1 MADHTPPL
9 ESGQL
14 LSPELPMLASPPPP
28 AMVNGDGPQQMEV
41 LMISVP
47 EENRS
52 QSPLPVECR
61 FYDSDFHK
69 SEVILVQVNP
79 GEAFTIRRED
89 GQFQCITGP
98 AQVPMMSPNGSVPPI
113 YVPPGYVS
121 QIIEENGV
129 RRVLVLPQQPEFHPG
144 GHSPLHH
151 PPPPPHAHLPAFIP
165 HPAMM
170 PPPPH
175 LYTGMGVG
183 DMSSQ
188 YISQYHPAH
197 IYSEQDSHPQHG
209 RPLFSHRD
217 DRTSKTY
224 ERLQKKL
231 KDRQGCGGG
240 GQVKDSPPSSP
251 QKTRSSPPTVDIH
264 NGVGG
269 KALEAEQ
276 GPLSHAV
283 AGPDKQRGRGRHG
296 ESGELD
302 EEARA
307 LQALLSTIST
317 PVVSDIQGS
326 RGVVVS
332 WSAPARPESENGSV
346 EDDCS
351 PPEPLSYEVS
361 ISFSGKDGKY
371 NSMYCGEEISATLED
386 LRPATDYH
394 VRVQALCNCLQGSP
408 SEAVNFTTLSSEPD
422 LPNAPRKASG
432 TKNTLVLQWKPPCDN
447 GSKIQNYIL
456 QWDEGKGT
464 GIYEQCYDG
473 PQKQYR
479 VTKLSPASRYSFRL
493 AAKNDM
499 GASEFSEVVDLFT
512 SCSVPLPP
520 FPPELEMAGVTWL
533 CMKWQRPTSS
543 PKEDDIYYVL
553 EMEEEGSG
561 YGFQP
566 SYDGDELSCT
576 VKNLHRSTKYKFRLV
591 IRRFNLGCSVECVTV
606 EGTGFRQWG
615 VLRPTHKEEES
626 AAHHMRAP
634 VRKWSN
640 KVFQQKAF
648 WLATPLPPSFP
659 IIQLRSVSGGCCCAV
674 VEFITNP
681 DRPGSP
687 CRPVIRGRVMPNSF
701 KMTWEPPKESGGAEI
716 TKYVVELSEGLSGLS
731 WELMYSGPAVEHVC
745 EGLKPGCSYQTRVYC
760 MSEGGQSPLSETLQ
774 VQTPAVPQG
783 PASPLGWWAN
793 PKPGRCN
800 CAGVSHS
807 SASQICV
814 GCILASVDAFIC
826 RTNYLSYDDAVRPP
840 QVDGGSL
847 VSCYSVEV
855 SGLQSEESREVYQG
869 PELDCSVGGLMPG
882 KTYSFRLKAA
892 NKAGFGPLT
901 ERCEVTTG
909 PGAPEQC
916 KAPSTTCKSPSCV
929 VVSWEAP
936 PCNGAPVTECRLEW
950 GAAEGSMQ
958 VCYSG
963 PALSHEMKGLLP
975 ATNYFCRVQ
984 AVNVAGVGPFSEA
997 VLCQT
1002 PCSVPAAVSNIYA
1015 LKESDLQRYE
1025 TQVEEEEEED
1035 EEEEDE
1041 DGASRPPPLY
1051 SPSTCLGIRWD
1062 PPCDHGSEITS
1073 YLIDLGERQPIVIDP
1088 VTKHVIQHLQPD
1100 TSYRSDPNPSPEQPG
1115 SRPFSHTFKLK
1126 TKPLP
1131 PQPPRLECTAFSHQ
1145 TLRLKWG
1152 DGPAKAATSDALQF
1166 QLQMGDKSG
1175 RFISLY
1181 KGPCHTH
1188 KVQRLN
1194 ESTSYTFRIQAF
1206 NEAGEGPFSNVY
1218 TFTTPRSPPV
1228 PVKVPKVERLD
1239 DNSCEVTWESLP
1251 PMKGDPIIYTLQCM
1265 MGNSDFKQSLQPNS
1279 DYRFRVCAIRQCQE
1293 APELSGPYSPTV
1305 TLSPQRSDV
1314 AVSGGGRLGV
1324 PGRRGIQPSQTEP
1337 DGRAVR
1343 VPPPHGVR
1351 CYRHPHRFRHTV
1363 LCY

>member
-1 MADHTPPL
+1 MFVQKAIGVIESQRRPVQSFLSTAQILSWLEPL
-9 ESGQL
+9 SRSRQL
-14 LSPELPMLASPPPP
+14 
-28 AMVNGDGPQQMEV
+28 
-41 LMISVP
+41 
-47 EENRS
+47 
-52 QSPLPVECR
+52 C
-61 FYDSDFHK
+61 
-69 SEVILVQVNP
+69 VILVQVNP

-175 LYTGMGVG
+175 LYTGMAGGVG

-188 YISQYHPAH
+188 YISQYHPCCLFVPLVSA
-197 IYSEQDSHPQHG
+197 DSHSQHG
-209 RPLFSHRD
+209 RPPFVHRD

-231 KDRQGCGGG
+231 KDRQGGGGG
-240 GQVKDSPPSSP
+240 GQVKDSPPPSP
-251 QKTRSSPPTVDIH
+251 QKTCSSPPTVDIH

-269 KALEAEQ
+269 NALEAEQ
-276 GPLSHAV
+276 GQLSHAA
-283 AGPDKQRGRGRHG
+283 AGPDRQT
-296 ESGELD
+296 ELD
-302 EEARA
+302 KEAQA
-307 LQALLSTIST
+307 LLALLSTIST
-317 PVVSDIQGS
+317 PVVSDIQA
-326 RGVVVS
+326 RGVVAS
-332 WSAPARPESENGSV
+332 WGAPTRPESENGSV
-346 EDDCS
+346 EDDCT

-371 NSMYCGEEISATLED
+371 KSMYW
-386 LRPATDYH
+386 
-394 VRVQALCNCLQGSP
+394 VQAMCNCLQGSP
-408 SEAVNFTTLSSEPD
+408 SEAVSFTTLSCEPD
-422 LPNAPRKASG
+422 PPNAPRKASG
-432 TKNTLVLQWKPPCDN
+432 TKNTLVLQWK
-447 GSKIQNYIL
+447 
-456 QWDEGKGT
+456 GKGT
-464 GIYEQCYDG
+464 GIFEQCYYG

-499 GASEFSEVVDLFT
+499 GVSEFSEVVDLFT

-566 SYDGDELSCT
+566 SYDGEELSCT
-576 VKNLHRSTKYKFRLV
+576 VRNLHRSTKYKFRV
-591 IRRFNLGCSVECVTV
+591 AAYNS
-606 EGTGFRQWG
+606 EG
-615 VLRPTHKEEES
+615 K
-626 AAHHMRAP
+626 
-634 VRKWSN
+634 SN
-640 KVFQQKAF
+640 
-648 WLATPLPPSFP
+648 PS
-659 IIQLRSVSGGCCCAV
+659 QV

-681 DRPGSP
+681 DRPSSP
-687 CRPVIRGRVMPNSF
+687 CRPVIRGRVLPNSF
-701 KMTWEPPKESGGAEI
+701 KMAWEPPKDNGGAEV

-731 WELMYSGPAVEHVC
+731 WELVYSGPAMEHVC

-760 MSEGGQSPLSETLQ
+760 MSEGGQSP
-774 VQTPAVPQG
+774 TPAVPPG
-783 PASPLGWWAN
+783 PCQPPRLVGK
-793 PKPGRCN
+793 PKAREVQLRWG
-800 CAGVSHS
+800 
-807 SASQICV
+807 
-814 GCILASVDAFIC
+814 
-826 RTNYLSYDDAVRPP
+826 PP
-840 QVDGGSL
+840 QVDGGSP

-855 SGLQSEESREVYQG
+855 SGPQSEESREVYQG

-892 NKAGFGPLT
+892 NKAGFGPLS
-901 ERCEVTTG
+901 ERCEVSTG

-916 KAPSTTCKSPSCV
+916 KAASTTCKSPSCV

-936 PCNGAPVTECRLEW
+936 PCNGAPVTEFRLEW

-958 VCYSG
+958 VCYTG
-963 PALSHEMKGLLP
+963 PGLSHEMKGLLP

-1002 PCSVPAAVSNIYA
+1002 PCSVPAAVSNIY
-1015 LKESDLQRYE
+1015 
-1025 TQVEEEEEED
+1025 EEED
-1035 EEEEDE
+1035 
-1041 DGASRPPPLY
+1041 GGSRPPPPPLY
-1051 SPSTCLGIRWD
+1051 SPSTCLGVSWD

-1073 YLIDLGERQPIVIDP
+1073 YLIDLGERQPIVAGP
-1088 VTKHVIQHLQPD
+1088 VTKHIIQHLQPD
-1100 TSYRSDPNPSPEQPG
+1100 TSYRIRIQALNSLG
-1115 SRPFSHTFKLK
+1115 AGPFSHTFKLK

-1152 DGPAKAATSDALQF
+1152 DGPAKAATSDALQY

-1218 TFTTPRSPPV
+1218 TFTTPRSPPA

-1239 DNSCEVTWESLP
+1239 DNSCEVTWEALP

-1265 MGNSDFKQSLQPNS
+1265 MGNSEFKQAYKGSATSYHVQSLQPNS
-1279 DYRFRVCAIRQCQE
+1279 DYRFRVCAIRQCHD

-1314 AVSGGGRLGV
+1314 VLGGSAAGSGSRAGAESSRSRRSMTDEQCAFLLLMVFAVIAILIAFV
-1324 PGRRGIQPSQTEP
+1324 IQYF
-1337 DGRAVR
+1337 VIK
-1343 VPPPHGVR
+1343 
-1351 CYRHPHRFRHTV
+1351 
-1363 LCY
+1363 

>member
-1 MADHTPPL
+1 
-9 ESGQL
+9 
-14 LSPELPMLASPPPP
+14 
-28 AMVNGDGPQQMEV
+28 MEV

-89 GQFQCITGP
+89 GQFQCITDKSEQAGAPIGLTTLRLGHQLILALPERRGGEARLLDVGREVMGFLKVPSLCLHCQNGWILDFSTWGGGARGP

-197 IYSEQDSHPQHG
+197 IYSEQVSSDSHPQHG

-317 PVVSDIQGS
+317 PVVSDIQG

-432 TKNTLVLQWKPPCDN
+432 TKNTLVLQWK
-447 GSKIQNYIL
+447 
-456 QWDEGKGT
+456 GKGT

-576 VKNLHRSTKYKFRLV
+576 VKNLHRSTKYKFRV
-591 IRRFNLGCSVECVTV
+591 AAYNS
-606 EGTGFRQWG
+606 EG
-615 VLRPTHKEEES
+615 K
-626 AAHHMRAP
+626 
-634 VRKWSN
+634 SN
-640 KVFQQKAF
+640 
-648 WLATPLPPSFP
+648 PSP
-659 IIQLRSVSGGCCCAV
+659 V

-760 MSEGGQSPLSETLQ
+760 MSEGG
-774 VQTPAVPQG
+774 
-783 PASPLGWWAN
+783 
-793 PKPGRCN
+793 
-800 CAGVSHS
+800 
-807 SASQICV
+807 
-814 GCILASVDAFIC
+814 
-826 RTNYLSYDDAVRPP
+826 
-840 QVDGGSL
+840 
-847 VSCYSVEV
+847 
-855 SGLQSEESREVYQG
+855 
-869 PELDCSVGGLMPG
+869 
-882 KTYSFRLKAA
+882 
-892 NKAGFGPLT
+892 
-901 ERCEVTTG
+901 
-909 PGAPEQC
+909 
-916 KAPSTTCKSPSCV
+916 
-929 VVSWEAP
+929 
-936 PCNGAPVTECRLEW
+936 
-950 GAAEGSMQ
+950 
-958 VCYSG
+958 
-963 PALSHEMKGLLP
+963 
-975 ATNYFCRVQ
+975 
-984 AVNVAGVGPFSEA
+984 
-997 VLCQT
+997 
-1002 PCSVPAAVSNIYA
+1002 
-1015 LKESDLQRYE
+1015 
-1025 TQVEEEEEED
+1025 
-1035 EEEEDE
+1035 
-1041 DGASRPPPLY
+1041 
-1051 SPSTCLGIRWD
+1051 
-1062 PPCDHGSEITS
+1062 
-1073 YLIDLGERQPIVIDP
+1073 
-1088 VTKHVIQHLQPD
+1088 
-1100 TSYRSDPNPSPEQPG
+1100 
-1115 SRPFSHTFKLK
+1115 
-1126 TKPLP
+1126 
-1131 PQPPRLECTAFSHQ
+1131 
-1145 TLRLKWG
+1145 
-1152 DGPAKAATSDALQF
+1152 
-1166 QLQMGDKSG
+1166 
-1175 RFISLY
+1175 
-1181 KGPCHTH
+1181 
-1188 KVQRLN
+1188 
-1194 ESTSYTFRIQAF
+1194 
-1206 NEAGEGPFSNVY
+1206 
-1218 TFTTPRSPPV
+1218 
-1228 PVKVPKVERLD
+1228 
-1239 DNSCEVTWESLP
+1239 
-1251 PMKGDPIIYTLQCM
+1251 
-1265 MGNSDFKQSLQPNS
+1265 
-1279 DYRFRVCAIRQCQE
+1279 
-1293 APELSGPYSPTV
+1293 
-1305 TLSPQRSDV
+1305 
-1314 AVSGGGRLGV
+1314 
-1324 PGRRGIQPSQTEP
+1324 
-1337 DGRAVR
+1337 RAR
-1343 VPPPHGVR
+1343 
-1351 CYRHPHRFRHTV
+1351 
-1363 LCY
+1363 

>member
-1 MADHTPPL
+1 FCSFVVLLVHQSIPSSPINLNCPL
-9 ESGQL
+9 V
-14 LSPELPMLASPPPP
+14 SP
-28 AMVNGDGPQQMEV
+28 Q
-41 LMISVP
+41 
-47 EENRS
+47 
-52 QSPLPVECR
+52 
-61 FYDSDFHK
+61 
-69 SEVILVQVNP
+69 VILVQVNP

-89 GQFQCITGP
+89 GHLQCITGP

-175 LYTGMGVG
+175 LYTGMAGGVG

-197 IYSEQDSHPQHG
+197 IYSEQDSHSQHG
-209 RPLFSHRD
+209 RPPFVHRD
-217 DRTSKTY
+217 ERTSKTY

-231 KDRQGCGGG
+231 KERQGGG
-240 GQVKDSPPSSP
+240 GGGPVKDSPPPSP
-251 QKTRSSPPTVDIH
+251 QKTRSSPTTLDIH

-269 KALEAEQ
+269 KGLEAEQ
-276 GPLSHAV
+276 GQPSNTA
-283 AGPDKQRGRGRHG
+283 AGPDKQTSRGKNG
-296 ESGELD
+296 ERLYFICVSLVYVPLELD
-302 EEARA
+302 EEAQA
-307 LQALLSTIST
+307 LQALLSTISK
-317 PVVSDIQGS
+317 PAVSDIQA
-326 RGVVVS
+326 RGAVLS
-332 WSAPARPESENGSV
+332 WSAPTRPEREEGGV
-346 EDDCS
+346 EDDSS
-351 PPEPLSYEVS
+351 PSEPFSYEVS
-361 ISFSGKDGKY
+361 ISYSGKDGKY
-371 NSMYCGEEISATLED
+371 KSTHSGEELSATLED

-394 VRVQALCNCLQGSP
+394 VRVQAMCNCLQGSP
-408 SEAVNFTTLSSEPD
+408 SEAVSFTTLSCEPEP
-422 LPNAPRKASG
+422 PNPPRKASG
-432 TKNTLVLQWKPPCDN
+432 TKNTLVLQWKAPCDN

-464 GIYEQCYDG
+464 GMFEQCYYG

-499 GASEFSEVVDLFT
+499 GTSEFSEVVDLFT
-512 SCSVPLPP
+512 SCSVPSPP
-520 FPPELEMAGVTWL
+520 LPPELLKAGVTWL
-533 CMKWQRPTSS
+533 CLQWQRPTGS

-566 SYDGDELSCT
+566 SYDGEELSCT
-576 VKNLHRSTKYKFRLV
+576 VRNLHRSTKYKFRV
-591 IRRFNLGCSVECVTV
+591 AAYNS
-606 EGTGFRQWG
+606 EG
-615 VLRPTHKEEES
+615 K
-626 AAHHMRAP
+626 
-634 VRKWSN
+634 SN
-640 KVFQQKAF
+640 
-648 WLATPLPPSFP
+648 PS
-659 IIQLRSVSGGCCCAV
+659 QVA
-674 VEFITNP
+674 EFTTNP
-681 DRPGSP
+681 DRPSCP
-687 CRPVIRGRVMPNSF
+687 CRPVIKGRVLPTSF
-701 KMTWEPPKESGGAEI
+701 RMAWEPPKDDGGAEV

-731 WELMYSGPAVEHVC
+731 WELVYTGPAMEHVC
-745 EGLKPGCSYQTRVYC
+745 ESLKPGCSYQTRIYC
-760 MSEGGQSPLSETLQ
+760 MSEGGQSPVSHSTLQ
-774 VQTPAVPQG
+774 VQTPAVPPG
-783 PASPLGWWAN
+783 PCQPPRLVGK
-793 PKPGRCN
+793 PKAREVQLRWG
-800 CAGVSHS
+800 
-807 SASQICV
+807 
-814 GCILASVDAFIC
+814 
-826 RTNYLSYDDAVRPP
+826 PP
-840 QVDGGSL
+840 QVDGGSP

-855 SGLQSEESREVYQG
+855 SGPQTEESREVYQG
-869 PELDCSVGGLMPG
+869 PELDCTVGSLLPG

-892 NKAGFGPLT
+892 NKAGFGPFS

-909 PGAPEQC
+909 PGAPEPC
-916 KAPSTTCKSPSCV
+916 KAPCTTCKSPSCV

-936 PCNGAPVTECRLEW
+936 PCNGAPVTEFRLEW

-984 AVNVAGVGPFSEA
+984 AVNVAGVGPFSEV

-1002 PCSVPAAVSNIYA
+1002 PCSVPAAV
-1015 LKESDLQRYE
+1015 KD
-1025 TQVEEEEEED
+1025 
-1035 EEEEDE
+1035 
-1041 DGASRPPPLY
+1041 DGGSPPPPLY
-1051 SPSTCLGIRWD
+1051 SPSTCLGLCWE

-1073 YLIDLGERQPIVIDP
+1073 YLIDLGERQPIAVGP
-1088 VTKHVIQHLQPD
+1088 VTKYIIQHLQPD
-1100 TSYRSDPNPSPEQPG
+1100 TSYRIRIQALNSLG
-1115 SRPFSHTFKLK
+1115 AGPFSHTFKLK

-1152 DGPAKAATSDALQF
+1152 DGPAKAATSDALQY
-1166 QLQMGDKSG
+1166 QLQMEDKSG

-1194 ESTSYTFRIQAF
+1194 ESTSYSFRIQAF

-1218 TFTTPRSPPV
+1218 TFTTPRSPPA
-1228 PVKVPKVERLD
+1228 PVKAPKVERLE
-1239 DNSCEVTWESLP
+1239 DNSCEVTWEALP

-1265 MGNSDFKQSLQPNS
+1265 MGNSDFKQAYKGSATSHHVHNLQPSS
-1279 DYRFRVCAIRQCQE
+1279 DYRFRVCAIRQCQD

-1314 AVSGGGRLGV
+1314 AAGGGATGSGSRAGAESSR
-1324 PGRRGIQPSQTEP
+1324 PRRSLTDEQCAFLLLMVFAVIAILIAFVIQYF
-1337 DGRAVR
+1337 VIK
-1343 VPPPHGVR
+1343 
-1351 CYRHPHRFRHTV
+1351 
-1363 LCY
+1363 

>member
-14 LSPELPMLASPPPP
+14 LSPELPILASPPPP
-28 AMVNGDGPQQMEV
+28 AMVNGEGPQQ
-41 LMISVP
+41 
-47 EENRS
+47 
-52 QSPLPVECR
+52 
-61 FYDSDFHK
+61 
-69 SEVILVQVNP
+69 VILVQVNP

-175 LYTGMGVG
+175 LYTGMAGGVG

-197 IYSEQDSHPQHG
+197 IYSEQDSHSQHG
-209 RPLFSHRD
+209 RPPFVHRD
-217 DRTSKTY
+217 DRTSKTH

-231 KDRQGCGGG
+231 KERQAGGG
-240 GQVKDSPPSSP
+240 GQVKDSPPPSP
-251 QKTRSSPPTVDIH
+251 QKTCNSPLTADIH
-264 NGVGG
+264 NGIGG
-269 KALEAEQ
+269 K
-276 GPLSHAV
+276 GS
-283 AGPDKQRGRGRHG
+283 
-296 ESGELD
+296 ELD
-302 EEARA
+302 KEAQA
-307 LQALLSTIST
+307 LQALLSTISK
-317 PVVSDIQGS
+317 PVVSDIQA
-326 RGVVVS
+326 RGAVVS
-332 WSAPARPESENGSV
+332 WSAPNRPEGENGSM
-346 EDDCS
+346 ENDCS
-351 PPEPLSYEVS
+351 PPENLSFEVS
-361 ISFSGKDGKY
+361 ISVSGKDGKY
-371 NSMYCGEEISATLED
+371 QSMYCGGEPSATLED

-394 VRVQALCNCLQGSP
+394 VRVQAMCNCLQGSP
-408 SEAVNFTTLSSEPD
+408 SEAVSFTTLSCEPD
-422 LPNAPRKASG
+422 PPNPPRKASG
-432 TKNTLVLQWKPPCDN
+432 TKNTLVLQWKAPCDN

-464 GIYEQCYDG
+464 GTYEQCYYG

-493 AAKNDM
+493 AAKNDI
-499 GASEFSEVVDLFT
+499 GVSEFSEVVDLFT

-520 FPPELEMAGVTWL
+520 FPPELEMTGVTWL
-533 CMKWQRPTSS
+533 CLKWQRPTSS
-543 PKEDDIYYVL
+543 PKEDDIYYIL

-566 SYDGDELSCT
+566 SYDGDELTCT
-576 VKNLHRSTKYKFRLV
+576 VRNLHRSTKYKFRV
-591 IRRFNLGCSVECVTV
+591 AAYNS
-606 EGTGFRQWG
+606 EG
-615 VLRPTHKEEES
+615 K
-626 AAHHMRAP
+626 
-634 VRKWSN
+634 SN
-640 KVFQQKAF
+640 
-648 WLATPLPPSFP
+648 PS
-659 IIQLRSVSGGCCCAV
+659 QV

-681 DRPGSP
+681 DRPSCP
-687 CRPVIRGRVMPNSF
+687 CRPVIRGRVLPNSF
-701 KMTWEPPKESGGAEI
+701 KMAWEPPKDNGGAEV
-716 TKYVVELSEGLSGLS
+716 TKYVVELCEGLSGLS
-731 WELMYSGPAVEHVC
+731 WGPVYSGPAMEHVC

-760 MSEGGQSPLSETLQ
+760 MSEGGQSPVSHSTLQ
-774 VQTPAVPQG
+774 VQTPAVPPG
-783 PASPLGWWAN
+783 PCQPPRLVGK
-793 PKPGRCN
+793 PKAREVQLRWG
-800 CAGVSHS
+800 
-807 SASQICV
+807 
-814 GCILASVDAFIC
+814 
-826 RTNYLSYDDAVRPP
+826 PP
-840 QVDGGSL
+840 QVDGGSP
-847 VSCYSVEV
+847 VSCYCVEV
-855 SGLQSEESREVYQG
+855 SGPQSEESREVYQG

-892 NKAGFGPLT
+892 NKAGFGPLS

-916 KAPSTTCKSPSCV
+916 KSPSTTCKSPSCV

-936 PCNGAPVTECRLEW
+936 PCNGAPVTEFRLEW
-950 GAAEGSMQ
+950 GAAEGCMQ
-958 VCYSG
+958 TCYTGSG
-963 PALSHEMKGLLP
+963 LSHEVKGLLP

-984 AVNVAGVGPFSEA
+984 AVNVAGVGLFSEA

-1002 PCSVPAAVSNIYA
+1002 PCSVPAAVSNIYV
-1015 LKESDLQRYE
+1015 LKESEL
-1025 TQVEEEEEED
+1025 
-1035 EEEEDE
+1035 
-1041 DGASRPPPLY
+1041 PPPVY
-1051 SPSTCLGIRWD
+1051 SPSTCLGICWD

-1073 YLIDLGERQPIVIDP
+1073 YLIDLGERQPVVVGP
-1088 VTKHVIQHLQPD
+1088 VTKHIIQHLQPD
-1100 TSYRSDPNPSPEQPG
+1100 TSYRIRIQALNSLG
-1115 SRPFSHTFKLK
+1115 AGPFSHTFKLK

-1152 DGPAKAATSDALQF
+1152 DGPAKAVTSDALQY

-1218 TFTTPRSPPV
+1218 TFTTPRSPPA
-1228 PVKVPKVERLD
+1228 PVKAPKVERVD
-1239 DNSCEVTWESLP
+1239 DNSCEVTWEALP
-1251 PMKGDPIIYTLQCM
+1251 PMKGDPVIYTLQCM
-1265 MGNSDFKQSLQPNS
+1265 MGNSEFKQAYKGAATSFHVQNLQSSS
-1279 DYRFRVCAIRQCQE
+1279 DYRFRVCAIRQCQD

-1305 TLSPQRSDV
+1305 TLSPQRNDV
-1314 AVSGGGRLGV
+1314 ALSGSAAGSGSRT
-1324 PGRRGIQPSQTEP
+1324 GIESN
-1337 DGRAVR
+1337 RARQSLTDEQCAFLLLMVFA
-1343 VPPPHGVR
+1343 VIAILIAFVIQ
-1351 CYRHPHRFRHTV
+1351 YFV
-1363 LCY
+1363 IK

>member
-1 MADHTPPL
+1 MSLLQEYLFSGVNEGDMADHTPPL

-14 LSPELPMLASPPPP
+14 RPELPSLASPQPP
-28 AMVNGDGPQQMEV
+28 AMVNGEGPQQV
-41 LMISVP
+41 AGCLWSGFTSYVVKGLGFIFKTV
-47 EENRS
+47 
-52 QSPLPVECR
+52 V
-61 FYDSDFHK
+61 K
-69 SEVILVQVNP
+69 VILVQVNP
-79 GEAFTIRRED
+79 GEAFTIRRDD

-151 PPPPPHAHLPAFIP
+151 LPSTSAPCPPACLHPTPCHDAPATTPVHWHGGGRGRHELSVHVPVPSGSHLLRAGGLNSLLPRLFVSPFIVIFS
-165 HPAMM
+165 
-170 PPPPH
+170 
-175 LYTGMGVG
+175 T
-183 DMSSQ
+183 
-188 YISQYHPAH
+188 
-197 IYSEQDSHPQHG
+197 DSHSQHG
-209 RPLFSHRD
+209 RPPFVHRD

-231 KDRQGCGGG
+231 KERQGGGGGGGGG
-240 GQVKDSPPSSP
+240 GQVKDSPPLSP
-251 QKTRSSPPTVDIH
+251 QKTCSSPLTVDIH

-269 KALEAEQ
+269 KGLEAEQ
-276 GPLSHAV
+276 GQLSHAV
-283 AGPDKQRGRGRHG
+283 AGPDKQTGRGKNG

-302 EEARA
+302 EEAQA
-307 LQALLSTIST
+307 LQALLSTITT
-317 PVVSDIQGS
+317 PVVSDIQAKGAL
-326 RGVVVS
+326 VT
-332 WSAPARPESENGSV
+332 WSAPTRPESENSSA
-346 EDDCS
+346 EDDS
-351 PPEPLSYEVS
+351 NPPEPLSYEVS
-361 ISFSGKDGKY
+361 ILLKDGKFK
-371 NSMYCGEEISATLED
+371 SVYCGEELSATLED

-394 VRVQALCNCLQGSP
+394 VRVQAMCNCLQGSP
-408 SEAVNFTTLSSEPD
+408 SEAVSFTTLSCEPD
-422 LPNAPRKASG
+422 PPNPPRKASG
-432 TKNTLVLQWKPPCDN
+432 TKNTLVLQWK
-447 GSKIQNYIL
+447 
-456 QWDEGKGT
+456 GKGT
-464 GIYEQCYDG
+464 GIYEQCYYG

-499 GASEFSEVVDLFT
+499 GVSEFSEVVDLFT

-533 CMKWQRPTSS
+533 CLKWQRPTSS
-543 PKEDDIYYVL
+543 PKEDDIYYIL

-576 VKNLHRSTKYKFRLV
+576 IRSLHRSTKYKFRV
-591 IRRFNLGCSVECVTV
+591 AAYNS
-606 EGTGFRQWG
+606 EG
-615 VLRPTHKEEES
+615 K
-626 AAHHMRAP
+626 
-634 VRKWSN
+634 SN
-640 KVFQQKAF
+640 
-648 WLATPLPPSFP
+648 PS
-659 IIQLRSVSGGCCCAV
+659 QV

-681 DRPGSP
+681 DRPGCP
-687 CRPVIRGRVMPNSF
+687 CRPVIRGRVLPNSF
-701 KMTWEPPKESGGAEI
+701 KMAWEPPKDNGGAEV

-731 WELMYSGPAVEHVC
+731 WELVYSGPAMEHVC

-774 VQTPAVPQG
+774 VQTPAVPPG
-783 PASPLGWWAN
+783 PCQPPRLVGK
-793 PKPGRCN
+793 PKAREVQLRWG
-800 CAGVSHS
+800 
-807 SASQICV
+807 
-814 GCILASVDAFIC
+814 
-826 RTNYLSYDDAVRPP
+826 PP
-840 QVDGGSL
+840 HVDGGSL

-855 SGLQSEESREVYQG
+855 SGPQSEESREVYQG

-892 NKAGFGPLT
+892 NKAGFGSLS
-901 ERCEVTTG
+901 ERFEVTTG

-936 PCNGAPVTECRLEW
+936 PCNGALVTEFRLEW
-950 GAAEGSMQ
+950 GSAEGTMQ
-958 VCYSG
+958 MCYSG
-963 PALSHEMKGLLP
+963 PGLSHEMKGLLP

-1002 PCSVPAAVSNIYA
+1002 PCSVPAGISNIYA
-1015 LKESDLQRYE
+1015 LKESDLLRYE
-1025 TQVEEEEEED
+1025 TPVDADED
-1035 EEEEDE
+1035 EEDE
-1041 DGASRPPPLY
+1041 DSDSRPPPLY
-1051 SPSTCLGIRWD
+1051 SPSTCLGVSWD

-1073 YLIDLGERQPIVIDP
+1073 YLIDLGERQPIVVGPI
-1088 VTKHVIQHLQPD
+1088 TKHIIQHLQPD
-1100 TSYRSDPNPSPEQPG
+1100 TSYRIRIQALNSLG
-1115 SRPFSHTFKLK
+1115 AGPFSHTFKLK

-1152 DGPAKAATSDALQF
+1152 DGPAKAATSDALQY

-1218 TFTTPRSPPV
+1218 AFTTPRSPPA
-1228 PVKVPKVERLD
+1228 PVKVEVFQISPYFNVPFITSALSIHPAAPKVERLD
-1239 DNSCEVTWESLP
+1239 DNSCEVTWEALP

-1265 MGNSDFKQSLQPNS
+1265 MGNSEFKQAYKGSATSFHVQNLQPNS
-1279 DYRFRVCAIRQCQE
+1279 DYRFRVCAIRQCQD
-1293 APELSGPYSPTV
+1293 APELAERPLQPHGDPLPPAERGVGVVAALPARGPGPAWS
-1305 TLSPQRSDV
+1305 L
-1314 AVSGGGRLGV
+1314 A
-1324 PGRRGIQPSQTEP
+1324 EP
-1337 DGRAVR
+1337 DGA
-1343 VPPPHGVR
+1343 
-1351 CYRHPHRFRHTV
+1351 
-1363 LCY
+1363 

>member
-1 MADHTPPL
+1 
-9 ESGQL
+9 QL
-14 LSPELPMLASPPPP
+14 LKLLLKPDAQSEISPGVSP
-28 AMVNGDGPQQMEV
+28 Q
-41 LMISVP
+41 
-47 EENRS
+47 
-52 QSPLPVECR
+52 
-61 FYDSDFHK
+61 
-69 SEVILVQVNP
+69 VILVQVNP
-79 GEAFTIRRED
+79 GESFTIRRED

-175 LYTGMGVG
+175 LYTGMAGGVG

-197 IYSEQDSHPQHG
+197 IYSEQDSHTQHG
-209 RPLFSHRD
+209 RPPFVHRD

-231 KDRQGCGGG
+231 KERQGGGVG
-240 GQVKDSPPSSP
+240 GQVKDSPPPSP
-251 QKTRSSPPTVDIH
+251 QKTCSSPSTLDVQ

-269 KALEAEQ
+269 KSLEAEQ
-276 GPLSHAV
+276 GQP
-283 AGPDKQRGRGRHG
+283 K
-296 ESGELD
+296 LD
-302 EEARA
+302 EEAQA
-307 LQALLSTIST
+307 LLALLSTISK
-317 PVVSDIQGS
+317 PVVSDIQA
-326 RGVVVS
+326 RRAVVS
-332 WSAPARPESENGSV
+332 WSAPTKSDNENGNV
-346 EDDCS
+346 EDDSS

-361 ISFSGKDGKY
+361 ISFNGKDGKY
-371 NSMYCGEEISATLED
+371 KSMYCGEELSATLED

-394 VRVQALCNCLQGSP
+394 VRVQAMCNCLQGSL
-408 SEAVNFTTLSSEPD
+408 SEAVSFTTLTCEPD
-422 LPNAPRKASG
+422 PPNPPKKANG
-432 TKNTLVLQWKPPCDN
+432 TKNTLVLQWKNPCDN

-464 GIYEQCYDG
+464 GTFEQCYYG

-499 GASEFSEVVDLFT
+499 GVSEFSEVVDLFT

-533 CMKWQRPTSS
+533 CLKWQRPTSS
-543 PKEDDIYYVL
+543 PKEDDIYYIL

-566 SYDGDELSCT
+566 SYDGDELTCT
-576 VKNLHRSTKYKFRLV
+576 IKNLHRSTKYKFRV
-591 IRRFNLGCSVECVTV
+591 AAYNS
-606 EGTGFRQWG
+606 EG
-615 VLRPTHKEEES
+615 K
-626 AAHHMRAP
+626 
-634 VRKWSN
+634 SN
-640 KVFQQKAF
+640 
-648 WLATPLPPSFP
+648 PS
-659 IIQLRSVSGGCCCAV
+659 QV

-687 CRPVIRGRVMPNSF
+687 CRPVIRGRVQPNSF
-701 KMTWEPPKESGGAEI
+701 KMAWEPPKDNGGAEV

-731 WELMYSGPAVEHVC
+731 WELVYSGPAMEHVC

-774 VQTPAVPQG
+774 VQTPAVPPG
-783 PASPLGWWAN
+783 PCQPPRLVGK
-793 PKPGRCN
+793 PKAREVQLRWG
-800 CAGVSHS
+800 A
-807 SASQICV
+807 
-814 GCILASVDAFIC
+814 
-826 RTNYLSYDDAVRPP
+826 P
-840 QVDGGSL
+840 QVDGGSP

-892 NKAGFGPLT
+892 NKAGFGPLS

-916 KAPSTTCKSPSCV
+916 KPPSTTCKSPSCV
-929 VVSWEAP
+929 VVSWETP
-936 PCNGAPVTECRLEW
+936 PCNGAPVTEFRLEW

-963 PALSHEMKGLLP
+963 PGLSHEMKGLLP

-1002 PCSVPAAVSNIYA
+1002 PCSVPAAVSNIY
-1015 LKESDLQRYE
+1015 
-1025 TQVEEEEEED
+1025 EEEEGDSEP
-1035 EEEEDE
+1035 
-1041 DGASRPPPLY
+1041 PPPLY
-1051 SPSTCLGIRWD
+1051 SPSTCLGICWD
-1062 PPCDHGSEITS
+1062 PPCDHGAEITS
-1073 YLIDLGERQPIVIDP
+1073 YLIDLGERQPVVVGPI
-1088 VTKHVIQHLQPD
+1088 TKHIIQNLQPD
-1100 TSYRSDPNPSPEQPG
+1100 TSYRIRIQALNSLG
-1115 SRPFSHTFKLK
+1115 AGPFSHTFKLK

-1152 DGPAKAATSDALQF
+1152 DGPAKSATSDALQY

-1206 NEAGEGPFSNVY
+1206 NEAGEGPFSSVY
-1218 TFTTPRSPPV
+1218 TFTTPRSPPA
-1228 PVKVPKVERLD
+1228 PVKAPKVERLD
-1239 DNSCEVTWESLP
+1239 ESSCEVTWEALP

-1265 MGNSDFKQSLQPNS
+1265 MGNSDFKQAYKGSATSFHVQNLQPSS
-1279 DYRFRVCAIRQCQE
+1279 DYRFRVCAIRQCQD

-1305 TLSPQRSDV
+1305 TLTPQRSD
-1314 AVSGGGRLGV
+1314 AAASGSAAGSGSRAGAESIRA
-1324 PGRRGIQPSQTEP
+1324 RRSLTDEQCAFLLLMVFAIIAILIAFVIQYF
-1337 DGRAVR
+1337 VIK
-1343 VPPPHGVR
+1343 
-1351 CYRHPHRFRHTV
+1351 
-1363 LCY
+1363 

>member
-1 MADHTPPL
+1 ALHSAT
-9 ESGQL
+9 
-14 LSPELPMLASPPPP
+14 LASFFL
-28 AMVNGDGPQQMEV
+28 E
-41 LMISVP
+41 
-47 EENRS
+47 
-52 QSPLPVECR
+52 
-61 FYDSDFHK
+61 F
-69 SEVILVQVNP
+69 VILVQVNP

-113 YVPPGYVS
+113 YVPPGYIS

-175 LYTGMGVG
+175 LYTSMAGGVGGMGSQPV
-183 DMSSQ
+183 SS
-188 YISQYHPAH
+188 ISA
-197 IYSEQDSHPQHG
+197 DSHSQHG
-209 RPLFSHRD
+209 RPPFVHRD

-231 KDRQGCGGG
+231 KERQGGG
-240 GQVKDSPPSSP
+240 GPLKDSPPSSP
-251 QKTRSSPPTVDIH
+251 RKTCSSPPKVDVH
-264 NGVGG
+264 NGIGG
-269 KALEAEQ
+269 KGLEVEQ
-276 GPLSHAV
+276 GQLSNAL
-283 AGPDKQRGRGRHG
+283 AGPDKQTGGGKSG
-296 ESGELD
+296 ESRELD
-302 EEARA
+302 EEAQA
-307 LQALLSTIST
+307 LQALLSTISK
-317 PVVSDIQGS
+317 PVVSDIQA

-332 WSAPARPESENGSV
+332 WSAPTEPESESSSV
-346 EDDCS
+346 ENDRS
-351 PPEPLSYEVS
+351 PLEPLSYEVS
-361 ISFSGKDGKY
+361 ISFSGKDGKFK
-371 NSMYCGEEISATLED
+371 SVYCGEELSATLED

-394 VRVQALCNCLQGSP
+394 VRVQALRNCLQGSP
-408 SEAVNFTTLSSEPD
+408 SEAVSFTTLSCEPD
-422 LPNAPRKASG
+422 PPNPPRKASG
-432 TKNTLVLQWKPPCDN
+432 TKNSLVLQWKAPCDN
-447 GSKIQNYIL
+447 GSKVQNYVL
-456 QWDEGKGT
+456 EWDEGKGT
-464 GIYEQCYDG
+464 GIYAQCYYG

-479 VTKLSPASRYSFRL
+479 VTKLSPASRYSFRV

-499 GASEFSEVVDLFT
+499 GVSEFSEVVDLFT

-533 CMKWQRPTSS
+533 CLKWQRPTSS
-543 PKEDDIYYVL
+543 PKEDDIFYIL

-576 VKNLHRSTKYKFRLV
+576 VRNLHRSTKYKFRV
-591 IRRFNLGCSVECVTV
+591 AAYNS
-606 EGTGFRQWG
+606 EG
-615 VLRPTHKEEES
+615 K
-626 AAHHMRAP
+626 
-634 VRKWSN
+634 SN
-640 KVFQQKAF
+640 
-648 WLATPLPPSFP
+648 PS
-659 IIQLRSVSGGCCCAV
+659 QV

-687 CRPVIRGRVMPNSF
+687 CRPVIRGRVLPNSF
-701 KMTWEPPKESGGAEI
+701 KMAWEPPKDNGGAEV

-731 WELMYSGPAVEHVC
+731 WELVYSGPATEHVC

-760 MSEGGQSPLSETLQ
+760 MSEGGQSPVSHSTLQ
-774 VQTPAVPQG
+774 VQTPAVPPG
-783 PASPLGWWAN
+783 PCQPPRLVGK
-793 PKPGRCN
+793 PKAREVQLRWG
-800 CAGVSHS
+800 
-807 SASQICV
+807 
-814 GCILASVDAFIC
+814 
-826 RTNYLSYDDAVRPP
+826 PP
-840 QVDGGSL
+840 QVDGGSP

-855 SGLQSEESREVYQG
+855 SGSQSEESREVYQG
-869 PELDCSVGGLMPG
+869 PELDCFVGGLLPG

-892 NKAGFGPLT
+892 NKAGFGPPS
-901 ERCEVTTG
+901 ERCEVATG

-916 KAPSTTCKSPSCV
+916 RVPSTTCRSPSCV

-936 PCNGAPVTECRLEW
+936 PCNGAPVTEFRLEW
-950 GAAEGSMQ
+950 GAAEGCMQ

-963 PALSHEMKGLLP
+963 PGLSHEMKGLLP

-984 AVNVAGVGPFSEA
+984 ASNVAGVGPFSEA

-1015 LKESDLQRYE
+1015 LKESDSSL
-1025 TQVEEEEEED
+1025 
-1035 EEEEDE
+1035 
-1041 DGASRPPPLY
+1041 SPPLY
-1051 SPSTCLGIRWD
+1051 SPSTCLGICWD

-1073 YLIDLGERQPIVIDP
+1073 YLIDLGERQPIVVGP
-1088 VTKHVIQHLQPD
+1088 VSKYIIQHLQPD
-1100 TSYRSDPNPSPEQPG
+1100 TSYRVRIQALNSLG
-1115 SRPFSHTFKLK
+1115 AGPFSHAFKLK

-1152 DGPAKAATSDALQF
+1152 DGPAKAVTSDALQYH
-1166 QLQMGDKSG
+1166 LQMEDKSG

-1206 NEAGEGPFSNVY
+1206 NEAGEGPFSSVY
-1218 TFTTPRSPPV
+1218 TFTTPRSPPA
-1228 PVKVPKVERLD
+1228 PVKAPKVERLD
-1239 DNSCEVTWESLP
+1239 DNSCEVTWEALS

-1265 MGNSDFKQSLQPNS
+1265 MGNSEFKQAYKGSATSFHVQSLQPNS
-1279 DYRFRVCAIRQCQE
+1279 EYRFRVCAIRQCQD

-1305 TLSPQRSDV
+1305 TLFPQRNDM
-1314 AVSGGGRLGV
+1314 AVGGSMAGSGSRAGTDSIRA
-1324 PGRRGIQPSQTEP
+1324 RRSLTDEQCAFLLLMVFAVIAILIAFVIQYF
-1337 DGRAVR
+1337 VIK
-1343 VPPPHGVR
+1343 
-1351 CYRHPHRFRHTV
+1351 
-1363 LCY
+1363 

>member
-1 MADHTPPL
+1 MKQWACAMAQTKVSRRVLPLVLPPCA
-9 ESGQL
+9 SVYHQL
-14 LSPELPMLASPPPP
+14 ILALPERR
-28 AMVNGDGPQQMEV
+28 G
-41 LMISVP
+41 
-47 EENRS
+47 
-52 QSPLPVECR
+52 
-61 FYDSDFHK
+61 
-69 SEVILVQVNP
+69 
-79 GEAFTIRRED
+79 GEARLLDVGREVMGFLKVPSLCLHCQNGWILD
-89 GQFQCITGP
+89 FSTWGGGARGP

-197 IYSEQDSHPQHG
+197 IYSEQVSSDSHPQHG

-317 PVVSDIQGS
+317 PVVSDIQG

-576 VKNLHRSTKYKFRLV
+576 VKNLHRSTKYKFRV
-591 IRRFNLGCSVECVTV
+591 AAYNS
-606 EGTGFRQWG
+606 EG
-615 VLRPTHKEEES
+615 K
-626 AAHHMRAP
+626 
-634 VRKWSN
+634 SN
-640 KVFQQKAF
+640 
-648 WLATPLPPSFP
+648 PSP
-659 IIQLRSVSGGCCCAV
+659 V

-774 VQTPAVPQG
+774 VQTPAVPPG
-783 PASPLGWWAN
+783 PCQPPRLVGK
-793 PKPGRCN
+793 PKAREVQLRWG
-800 CAGVSHS
+800 
-807 SASQICV
+807 
-814 GCILASVDAFIC
+814 
-826 RTNYLSYDDAVRPP
+826 PP

-1035 EEEEDE
+1035 EEDE

-1100 TSYRSDPNPSPEQPG
+1100 TSYRIRIQALNSLG
-1115 SRPFSHTFKLK
+1115 AGPFSHTFKLK

-1166 QLQMGDKSG
+1166 QLQMGDKSR

-1265 MGNSDFKQSLQPNS
+1265 MGNSDFKQSYKGSATSFHVQSLQPNS

-1314 AVSGGGRLGV
+1314 AVSGGAAGSGSRAGV
-1324 PGRRGIQPSQTEP
+1324 ESNRARRSLTDEQCAFLLLMVFAVIAILIAFVIQYF
-1337 DGRAVR
+1337 VIK
-1343 VPPPHGVR
+1343 
-1351 CYRHPHRFRHTV
+1351 
-1363 LCY
+1363 